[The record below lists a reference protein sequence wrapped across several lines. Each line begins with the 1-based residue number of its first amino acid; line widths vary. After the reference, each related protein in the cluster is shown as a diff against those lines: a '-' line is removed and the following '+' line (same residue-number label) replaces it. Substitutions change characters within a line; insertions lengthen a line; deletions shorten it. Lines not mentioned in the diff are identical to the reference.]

1 MSGRQKVEAAI
12 SGSKTPDH
20 KRKKIGVKAQRIE
33 RFAKKKG
40 ATVDNTWLSGWKLFG
55 VFVVVVVGVGLLLW
69 GIVVLILVLIGEPK
83 MPDYALGGDT
93 ATSVQ
98 ERAQEAWREA
108 MVKSEEA
115 GLASGDPEA
124 GIEAVNDYFSS
135 QLAQANSE
143 KERVNLTLI
152 EMSVLAENAQPAA
165 VIRASSR
172 VSLAEMDETQRGQY
186 WGMLMNA
193 YYNLGDYESGNYFA
207 GQLGTLQL
215 DESEEGVE

>member
-20 KRKKIGVKAQRIE
+20 KWKKIGVKAQRIE

-40 ATVDNTWLSGWKLFG
+40 AAIDNTWRSGWKL
-55 VFVVVVVGVGLLLW
+55 FVVVVVGVGLLLW

-83 MPDYALGGDT
+83 MPDYSLGGDT

-98 ERAQEAWREA
+98 ERAQEAWQEA

-143 KERVNLTLI
+143 KERVDLTLI
-152 EMSVLAENAQPAA
+152 EMSFLAENAQPAA

-172 VSLAEMDETQRGQY
+172 VSLTEMDETQRGQY